1 MDFLLNIK
9 KVVRQLSLTV
19 PRLLT
24 FKISIIMGQN
34 SATRHK
40 GKNDRPG
47 NQSNGTNVDSS
58 VNFKFDDDAG
68 LKIKQY
74 TNELRDV
81 HPDPDGLLPP
91 TRPKKICDSK
101 YADALKN
108 GDLVS
113 LEMMLTGF
121 DANIRDPQTGRI
133 ALSIAA
139 ETGNSQIA
147 ELLLK
152 NGADVNNRQYSI
164 SGKPTRPT
172 FQQEAIVLSGRTPL
186 HWAIAKKHTDIV
198 KLLLQHGANPNA
210 RNSAGR
216 TVLQEACYTNHPE
229 SAELL
234 LQSGADINGISL
246 HSVSYYLCSFLALET
261 RTNSRLYRDGHPST
275 KLLHVGKPYLYCGHC

>member
-1 MDFLLNIK
+1 M
-9 KVVRQLSLTV
+9 
-19 PRLLT
+19 
-24 FKISIIMGQN
+24 
-34 SATRHK
+34 
-40 GKNDRPG
+40 
-47 NQSNGTNVDSS
+47 
-58 VNFKFDDDAG
+58 
-68 LKIKQY
+68 
-74 TNELRDV
+74 

-198 KLLLQHGANPNA
+198 KLLLQHGANPNV

-216 TVLQEACYTNHPE
+216 TVLQEACYTNHLE

-246 HSVSYYLCSFLALET
+246 HSVS
-261 RTNSRLYRDGHPST
+261 
-275 KLLHVGKPYLYCGHC
+275 